1 MEPSRSGGIV
11 RTDVSTINPLA
22 ERFGDA
28 ADAYERGRPSYPP
41 EAVAAIVDFLH
52 LAPGRRVLDLGA
64 GTGKLARL
72 LVPSG
77 ASVFAVEPVEG
88 MRRHLASAVPE
99 AVALVG
105 TAEAIPLPN
114 GSVDGVVVAQAFHWF
129 DPARALSEIHR
140 VVRPDGGLVLIY
152 NRRDE
157 EVPWVAR
164 MTELLELA
172 TGGESPVETL
182 GWREKLARSALFGP
196 SEELAFRHAHR
207 QSVQGVLDR
216 VTSIST
222 VADLPATEQSALCGR
237 IRELLATDPDTAG
250 RDEVDLPYRTSVT
263 MLPRRSPVPG
273 TQGVIVSVNV
283 NDGGVPKPL
292 IDRTTIRRLGLVG
305 DGHHDTVNHG
315 GEMGAVCLYAQEA
328 IERVRADGHQAFP
341 GAYGEN
347 LTLLGIDWA
356 ALRAGDRLAIGAGDD
371 GPLLELTRYATP
383 CETQEH
389 WFLEGRIGR
398 ISHAAYPE
406 DARFYA
412 RVLREGDVAPGDP
425 VRVVDRA

>member
-1 MEPSRSGGIV
+1 M
-11 RTDVSTINPLA
+11 STINPLA

-41 EAVAAIVDFLH
+41 EAVEAIVDFLA

-64 GTGKLARL
+64 GTGKLTRL

-77 ASVFAVEPVEG
+77 AEVIAVEPVEG

-99 AVALVG
+99 AVPLFG
-105 TAEAIPLPN
+105 TAEAVPLPN

-129 DPARALSEIHR
+129 DPAPALSEIHR
-140 VVRPDGGLVLIY
+140 VVRPGGGLVLIY

-157 EVPWVAR
+157 DTPWVAR
-164 MTELLELA
+164 MTELLEEA

-196 SEELAFRHAHR
+196 AEELAFRHAHR
-207 QSVQGVLDR
+207 QTIQGVLDR

-222 VADLPATEQSALCGR
+222 VADLPADAHAALCDR
-237 IRELLATDPDTAG
+237 IRELLATDPETAG
-250 RDEVDLPYRTSVT
+250 RDEVDLPYRTTVT
-263 MLPRRSPVPG
+263 MLRRRSPIPG
-273 TQGVIVSVNV
+273 TEGVVVAVNV
-283 NDGGVPKPL
+283 NSGGVPKPPV
-292 IDRTTIRRLGLVG
+292 DGTTIRRLGLDG
-305 DGHHDTVNHG
+305 DGHHDTLNHG
-315 GEMGAVCLYAQEA
+315 GVIGAVCLYSQEA

-347 LTLLGIDWA
+347 LTLLGIDWT
-356 ALRAGDRLAIGAGDD
+356 ALKAGDRLGIGDADD
-371 GPLLELTRYATP
+371 GPLLELTKYATP

-389 WFLEGRIGR
+389 WFVGGRIGR
-398 ISHAAYPE
+398 ISHAAYPQ

-412 RVLREGDVAPGDP
+412 RVVREGEVAPGDRI
-425 VRVVDRA
+425 RVVDSA